1 MLVFECL
8 NVDLNLNVSLSVSSL
23 NFAAMSISTSLYVFL
38 PFRKSDHMYLHST
51 VTSLYKGIKT
61 SSSRKHS
68 Q

>member
-38 PFRKSDHMYLHST
+38 PFCLFVNQITCIYIL
-51 VTSLYKGIKT
+51 
-61 SSSRKHS
+61 